1 MEIPVE
7 DRVFFLPIPVL
18 VIFHNKIKMS
28 SNPLSR
34 FVQLNTDL
42 EECYGKTTPESYEKL
57 SQAKKDALC
66 ADIRK
71 EMKDIISSDALK
83 LAKLLPYRMKA
94 FE

>member
-1 MEIPVE
+1 
-7 DRVFFLPIPVL
+7 
-18 VIFHNKIKMS
+18 MS